1 MSAIQLEHVSRQW
14 GTRYA
19 VRDISFSAAPG
30 SFVVLL
36 GPSGCGKSTTLRLIA
51 GLDRPQNGRILIG
64 GTDVTDLPPARRRIA
79 MVFQSYALFPHL
91 DVAENILFGV
101 KVRGEPKA
109 EHGPRL
115 ARVAELLGL
124 TGLLD
129 RKPGQLSG
137 GQQQRVAL
145 GRAIIAEHPV
155 CLMDEPLSNLDAQ
168 LRQEMRREIRA
179 LQRKLGVT
187 MIYVTHDQTEAMS
200 MADQVIL
207 MREGRIE
214 QDAPPDMLYANPRT
228 TFAARFIGTPPMNV
242 LRLSAGTGGA
252 TIEGCDAA
260 GDCAIVARLAPGTDG
275 RPFHSLGI
283 RPEHVRLSGGD
294 AGAPAVDPAGC
305 VSVPAKVETCE
316 YFGSDTILGC
326 TVGGQHLAV
335 RSPGR
340 RMMEPGA
347 RVVLAWE
354 RSAQHFFDADGIAG
368 ERKPG
373 LASPTAAVL

>member
-1 MSAIQLEHVSRQW
+1 
-14 GTRYA
+14 

-51 GLDRPQNGRILIG
+51 GLDRPQAGRILIG
-64 GTDVTDLPPARRRIA
+64 GSDVTGLPPAKRRIA

-109 EHGPRL
+109 QHGPRL

-179 LQRKLGVT
+179 LQRALGVT

-214 QDAPPDMLYANPRT
+214 QDAPPDVLYAVPRT
-228 TFAARFIGTPPMNV
+228 VFAARFIGTPPMNL
-242 LRLSAGTGGA
+242 LRLAAGTAGA
-252 TIEGCDAA
+252 TIEGCSDAGDAA
-260 GDCAIVARLAPGTDG
+260 IIERPLAGAVAGQS
-275 RPFHSLGI
+275 HSLGI
-283 RPEHVRLSGGD
+283 RPEHIRLAGG
-294 AGAPAVDPAGC
+294 AGSMPAVDPARC
-305 VSVPAKVETCE
+305 VSVPAEVETCE

-326 TVGGQHLAV
+326 RAGGQHVAV
-335 RSPGR
+335 RSPGKQV
-340 RMMEPGA
+340 MDAGT

-373 LASPTAAVL
+373 LASSTAAVL